1 MAFLSVWAGFSKG
14 LGSYLGTRSRLCL
27 PRCPASR
34 SSSVR
39 HRWICHKGSTLF
51 WKPLSPSEDTTSM
64 GLVSKAKEQPDLLLP
79 LLAPIPP
86 LPGDVGTSEQRVSY
100 PGEKEGFVLVWI
112 PEQAQPRIREAPLL
126 AQGRW
131 WGLVAGEGL
140 DHPVQQAHLIKSL
153 WLLPETAPTL
163 PGGFFFCLP
172 CKAVPLW
179 LFALPGQTSQQPH
192 TDPTLQTPWG
202 RGCLALH
209 LWHPFSSLQPAFPD
223 VQCHEYPI
231 RDTSHPQH
239 KQEPTAWEALIQAIA
254 AKHHLWTSERETK
267 P

>member
-1 MAFLSVWAGFSKG
+1 
-14 LGSYLGTRSRLCL
+14 
-27 PRCPASR
+27 
-34 SSSVR
+34 
-39 HRWICHKGSTLF
+39 
-51 WKPLSPSEDTTSM
+51 M

-153 WLLPETAPTL
+153 WLLPETARRVLLLLLPPLQSCATL
-163 PGGFFFCLP
+163 
-172 CKAVPLW
+172 AV
-179 LFALPGQTSQQPH
+179 
-192 TDPTLQTPWG
+192 
-202 RGCLALH
+202 C
-209 LWHPFSSLQPAFPD
+209 
-223 VQCHEYPI
+223 
-231 RDTSHPQH
+231 
-239 KQEPTAWEALIQAIA
+239 TAWTDLTA
-254 AKHHLWTSERETK
+254 ATH
-267 P
+267 